1 MDNLPVEVKFAI
13 WNVRATRRDIEGRG
27 DKVPSA
33 LPDEL
38 ADVEAYHALAVRRSL
53 RLVQGGLV

>member
-33 LPDEL
+33 LLDEL
-38 ADVEAYHALAVRRSL
+38 AEVEA
-53 RLVQGGLV
+53 